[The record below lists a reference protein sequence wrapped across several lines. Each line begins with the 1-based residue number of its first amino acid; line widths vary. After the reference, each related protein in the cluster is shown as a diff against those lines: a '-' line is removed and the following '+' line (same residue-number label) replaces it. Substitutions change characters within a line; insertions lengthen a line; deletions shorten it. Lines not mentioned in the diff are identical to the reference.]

1 MGNSQS
7 SSANLLSDSAK
18 NELLQKVQDIAG
30 SYAST
35 LNFDDLTNLFDDSY
49 CSQIEILTKNIID
62 KNLNN
67 IQIEYLAQHLQKG
80 QEVDLTKIDNITYVK
95 HAKNLKKNQQ
105 TRKNRLCA
113 GLAKYFI
120 KIFKIYAAITK
131 TINPVFSE
139 NQEGLDEKVDVFKF
153 YGINPDTYKIDEN
166 SNNLNM
172 KLNKLENICDYRIE
186 ILKSLYDK
194 KLVAN
199 LPTPEQAPVEQKP
212 VEEKPI
218 EQKTEEQTPVEQAP
232 IEQAPIEQQPTE
244 QPLEPTPVEQTNES
258 EIEEKEKKERDINII
273 QKGGNDDKTPAFC
286 SYKGETLIE
295 QYGIKELEDL
305 FKDKFN
311 FTKNMYEMSP
321 ESEEQYKNTVI
332 NMYKA
337 FSGKNETPDETIK
350 TFNDIKLLNYNEE
363 PLCLDKIEDTNLKFS
378 NSDTNLFIKYANHLN
393 NMISKT
399 FQRYDLLLVILNEIF
414 QFDLNEKTGKTS
426 VHLKK
431 NLSEEKIN
439 QLFFKTR
446 DVISQMYIDCQ
457 EDFIKGVNM
466 YKSIVYSKLLQR
478 NKSRQINLQ
487 KQMNKI
493 I

>member
-1 MGNSQS
+1 
-7 SSANLLSDSAK
+7 
-18 NELLQKVQDIAG
+18 
-30 SYAST
+30 
-35 LNFDDLTNLFDDSY
+35 
-49 CSQIEILTKNIID
+49 
-62 KNLNN
+62 
-67 IQIEYLAQHLQKG
+67 
-80 QEVDLTKIDNITYVK
+80 
-95 HAKNLKKNQQ
+95 
-105 TRKNRLCA
+105 
-113 GLAKYFI
+113 
-120 KIFKIYAAITK
+120 
-131 TINPVFSE
+131 
-139 NQEGLDEKVDVFKF
+139 
-153 YGINPDTYKIDEN
+153 
-166 SNNLNM
+166 
-172 KLNKLENICDYRIE
+172 
-186 ILKSLYDK
+186 
-194 KLVAN
+194 
-199 LPTPEQAPVEQKP
+199 
-212 VEEKPI
+212 
-218 EQKTEEQTPVEQAP
+218 
-232 IEQAPIEQQPTE
+232 
-244 QPLEPTPVEQTNES
+244 
-258 EIEEKEKKERDINII
+258 
-273 QKGGNDDKTPAFC
+273 
-286 SYKGETLIE
+286 
-295 QYGIKELEDL
+295 
-305 FKDKFN
+305 
-311 FTKNMYEMSP
+311 MSP

-363 PLCLDKIEDTNLKFS
+363 PLCLDKIEDTNLKFT